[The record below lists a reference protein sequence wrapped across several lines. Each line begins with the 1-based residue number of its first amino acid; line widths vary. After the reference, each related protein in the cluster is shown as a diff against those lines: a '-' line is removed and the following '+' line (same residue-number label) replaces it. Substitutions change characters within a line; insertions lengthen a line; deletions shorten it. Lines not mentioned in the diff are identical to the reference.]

1 MGGLLALFLIGLYIW
16 AAYKIVRYARPVWGK
31 AIIVLAALLI
41 PTADA
46 VYGRYKLKEM
56 CAAEGGLRI
65 YRVVEG
71 VAGFDDP
78 KSRPTEGWLTKHG
91 YKFVE
96 GKELSGK
103 RFRLS
108 VRPDGT
114 FLREEGITPISEY
127 VYEYELG
134 DAKDVFYRIE
144 QRIRV
149 RATGEILSRTV
160 NFSYAGGWFERFVNG
175 LYAAR
180 GTAGTCGPDVDI
192 TRFIAQTLKPI
203 KSETS

>member
-1 MGGLLALFLIGLYIW
+1 MGGLLVLFLIGLYAW
-16 AAYKIVRYARPVWGK
+16 GAYKVVSRARPIWGK
-31 AIIVLAALLI
+31 ALIVVVAILI

-46 VYGRYKLKEM
+46 VYGRYKLREM
-56 CAAEGGLRI
+56 CATEGGLRI

-71 VAGFDDP
+71 VAGFDNP
-78 KSRPTEGWLTKHG
+78 KSRPDEGWLTQNG

-96 GKELSGK
+96 GEELSGK
-103 RFRLS
+103 RSRLS
-108 VRPDGT
+108 LRPNGT
-114 FLREEGITPISEY
+114 FLREEGIAPISEY

-134 DAKDVFYRIE
+134 DAKDIFYRIE
-144 QRIRV
+144 KRIRA
-149 RATGEILSRTV
+149 RATGEILSRSV

-192 TRFIAQTLKPI
+192 TRFVAQTLKPI
-203 KSETS
+203 K